1 MKQIVDRF
9 FLELKKESSVKN
21 FSSPLLN
28 SGLKIVKEKKGD
40 FEKNKFFYKQIGADH
55 FWRDRLVWTDRDW
68 SKYVSNPNLETWI
81 MKKKGDLIGFYEL
94 EFHKNKNEIELINL
108 GILKE
113 FRSQKYGSLILK
125 HMIKESFKRKIN
137 RVWVHTCSLDHKF
150 ALNNYLSKG
159 FKIFKEEKINF
170 VA

>member
-1 MKQIVDRF
+1 
-9 FLELKKESSVKN
+9 
-21 FSSPLLN
+21 
-28 SGLKIVKEKKGD
+28 
-40 FEKNKFFYKQIGADH
+40 
-55 FWRDRLVWTDRDW
+55 
-68 SKYVSNPNLETWI
+68 
-81 MKKKGDLIGFYEL
+81 MKKDESLIGFYEL
-94 EFHKNKNEIELINL
+94 EFHEDKNEIELINL

-113 FRSQKYGSLILK
+113 FRSKKYGSLILK
-125 HMIKESFKRKIN
+125 HMIKLSFQKKIN